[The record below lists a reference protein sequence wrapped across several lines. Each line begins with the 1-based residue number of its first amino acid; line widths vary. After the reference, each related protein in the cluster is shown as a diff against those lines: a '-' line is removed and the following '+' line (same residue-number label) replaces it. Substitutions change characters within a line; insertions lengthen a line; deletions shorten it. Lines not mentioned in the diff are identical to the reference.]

1 MVTVVELN
9 FAVGFLK
16 CNLGEIVKAKRTVP
30 HILFQLRVAEI
41 LTHTVTPITMME
53 NTTPAVKQVKAS
65 KVAIMDPNVQPT
77 ESLLDG

>member
-1 MVTVVELN
+1 MTQ
-9 FAVGFLK
+9 
-16 CNLGEIVKAKRTVP
+16 VKAKRTMAD
-30 HILFQLRVAEI
+30 IFLFQLQVAEI

-65 KVAIMDPNVQPT
+65 KVAIMDPIVQPT